1 MKNRFKTFFIFLFSI
16 FFYLCSPVISNEIK
30 FEAENIETIDKNLI
44 TATNNI
50 VISDSYGN
58 KIYGNKLIIQDEKF
72 YTITG
77 NVIFTNINNSLKL
90 NTDKITY
97 NVNDNIIRTI
107 GDTKIVKDDSY
118 FISTSNVLYNIKD
131 EKISSSEETL
141 LEDLQSN
148 KVKIKNFNISLTS

>member
-141 LEDLQSN
+141 L
-148 KVKIKNFNISLTS
+148 